1 MQKTITLKS
10 VAMCPKCY
18 NHYDVDLKAVF
29 KDIPEDFVIEPGFNT
44 HFYSLC
50 PKCHCCTMYFVVDK
64 EISDSIYYFN
74 KLGYHTKACCQG
86 HCKINIRN
94 KKYQVE
100 EPYVYLYGRKKLTRK
115 LYDKLCSFGWDDFSI
130 RVFDQKKHKHIKHIN
145 NFEELSKST
154 TNVIYYSYKLTKK
167 YLEECKAKYPDNPD
181 KVIREM
187 NNYFKQQCQQ
197 LAKILGGECLNE
209 QKTSKSRNG
218 IKT

>member
-10 VAMCPKCY
+10 VLMCSNCY
-18 NHYDVDLKAVF
+18 NYTDADLKVVF
-29 KDIPEDFVIEPGFNT
+29 KDIPENIIPEVAFNNHSYHT
-44 HFYSLC
+44 C
-50 PKCHCCTMYFVVDK
+50 PKCNRFVLHFAVDK
-64 EISDSIYYFN
+64 EIADAVYYFN
-74 KLGYHTKACCQG
+74 KLGYRTKACCQG
-86 HCKINIRN
+86 HFGRHTYKN
-94 KKYQVE
+94 KFITN
-100 EPYVYLYGRKKLTRK
+100 EPYVYLYGRKKLKRE

-130 RVFDQKKHKHIKHIN
+130 RIFDQKKHKHIKHIN

-181 KVIREM
+181 KVIKEM

-197 LAKILGGECLNE
+197 LAKILGGETLNE

-218 IKT
+218 IRT